1 LARSVP
7 RVKLTHYRLA
17 ALVLRHVLRR
27 SGADVVAEQRC
38 GDPATLNLILGVG
51 RRSV

>member
-1 LARSVP
+1 V
-7 RVKLTHYRLA
+7 

-27 SGADVVAEQRC
+27 SGADIVAEHRR
-38 GDPATLNLILGVG
+38 GDRATLNLILGVG